1 VSKSTAQPVTAHLQE
16 LRARI
21 IKAGAAVLV
30 GAVVAFI
37 YRGPIFDLIIAPY
50 EHVAADRALVFF
62 RPTEAFSLFMRLSLF
77 AGFVFASPVVL
88 WQLWAFISPALSR
101 REKRLVVPIVLALTI
116 LFLAGIAFGYW
127 SLERGLG
134 FLIDFGGDDL
144 APVIGGDYYLSFAL
158 RFLLVFGIGFEF
170 PVFLYAMALMG
181 IVGWRRLASGRR
193 WAVLGI
199 VTVGA
204 VATPSGDPLTLLLLS
219 IPLYLLY
226 EATIWIV
233 RFTVRR

>member
-1 VSKSTAQPVTAHLQE
+1 VSKAAAQPVTAHLRE
-16 LRARI
+16 LRGRI

-30 GAVVAFI
+30 GTVLAFI

-50 EHVAADRALVFF
+50 EQVAADRALVFF
-62 RPTEAFSLFMRLSLF
+62 RPTEAFSLFMRL
-77 AGFVFASPVVL
+77 
-88 WQLWAFISPALSR
+88 LWAFVSPALSK
-101 REKRLVVPIVLALTI
+101 REKRVVIPIVLALTV
-116 LFLAGIAFGYW
+116 LFLAGITFGYW

-134 FLIDFGGDDL
+134 FLIDFGGEDL

-181 IVGWRRLASGRR
+181 MVGWRRLASGRR
-193 WAVLGI
+193 WAVLII

-219 IPLYLLY
+219 IPLYILY